1 MLSRPKRGD
10 PLVRFAILA
19 LLVISLGLPLAAGK
33 KKTGINWL
41 RRPSQSVRLAQMPV
55 VVAKQKCE
63 NWAWAAAL
71 ETMLLLQDA
80 GIPQEYWI
88 QRINHG
94 EVCLP
99 RAESFENLARFL
111 ESDFYVLDNG
121 RKLRLQVQ
129 YRDGAPTSPDD
140 LIASVQHNQP
150 IMLFWS
156 GHPYLIAGVLYDEF
170 IAPNGGRRF
179 EVRELKLLDP
189 YINPKP
195 AATSSGRTIFESR
208 REEPEG
214 NNECQWTTTPQPA
227 TVVTTGSA
235 TAKGQPIPPAISAS
249 APPTE
254 AVSTTPSAEP
264 AAEKPP
270 CVPDDP
276 RIVSFVKGRDNLAEI
291 DGTFQVR
298 VVWQ

>member
-1 MLSRPKRGD
+1 MLSRPNHGHQ
-10 PLVRFAILA
+10 LFRFAIVA
-19 LLVISLGLPLAAGK
+19 LLLVSLGFPLAAAK
-33 KKTGINWL
+33 KKTGVNWL
-41 RRPSQSVRLAQMPV
+41 RRPAQSVRLAQMPL

-71 ETMLLLQDA
+71 ETMLRVQDA

-88 QRINHG
+88 QRLNHG

-111 ESDFYVLDNG
+111 ESHFYVLDNG

-195 AATSSGRTIFESR
+195 AAAPSGRTIFESR

-214 NNECQWTTTPQPA
+214 NAECLWTTTPQPA
-227 TVVTTGSA
+227 VVVPTGSGP
-235 TAKGQPIPPAISAS
+235 AKGQPIPPAISTS
-249 APPTE
+249 APPVE
-254 AVSTTPSAEP
+254 AVSTTPNAQP
-264 AAEKPP
+264 IAEKSP

-276 RIVSFVKGRDNLAEI
+276 RIVSFV
-291 DGTFQVR
+291 
-298 VVWQ
+298 